1 METQRLRGVSVYG
14 SVFVSLCSAVVSAV
28 SGLQVPA
35 SLLDDSGLPKIT
47 NGEQPLQRVSDYFPS
62 ML

>member
-1 METQRLRGVSVYG
+1 MSVYG